1 MKCDCQLE
9 QFLLRNSFKHIAR
22 MRSPHI
28 RPSKMLVSLFRNR
41 TQCLVPSF
49 KTMTTV
55 AAAKTSKDDY
65 FADVNHIAN
74 IVRHDIYPERTL
86 NRLNLTLISE
96 LTIELMK
103 PDSLSVFPQT
113 LSLIIE
119 EFGKHGLIDN
129 AVEVFNKCTA
139 FNCQQRMIRKGFVP
153 DKRTHTILVNAWCSS
168 GKMREAQEFLQEL
181 SDKGFNPPVRMVNKM
196 IKQGSVPDLET
207 FNSLIETICKSGELG
222 LCADVNTNKISIP
235 AVSKELGA
243 SLMMHFVSLIKTHP
257 PNRPVYAM
265 FTTMC
270 GRGGRFVE
278 AANYLWVG
286 NDRNGVDSNFQSAFD
301 FATDG

>member
-65 FADVNHIAN
+65 FVDVNHIAN

-96 LTIELMK
+96 LVC
-103 PDSLSVFPQT
+103 S
-113 LSLIIE
+113 
-119 EFGKHGLIDN
+119 
-129 AVEVFNKCTA
+129 ATA
-139 FNCQQRMIRKGFVP
+139 ALLLLPNPSASYRGP
-153 DKRTHTILVNAWCSS
+153 APGPILPH
-168 GKMREAQEFLQEL
+168 L
-181 SDKGFNPPVRMVNKM
+181 P
-196 IKQGSVPDLET
+196 
-207 FNSLIETICKSGELG
+207 
-222 LCADVNTNKISIP
+222 
-235 AVSKELGA
+235 
-243 SLMMHFVSLIKTHP
+243 
-257 PNRPVYAM
+257 
-265 FTTMC
+265 
-270 GRGGRFVE
+270 
-278 AANYLWVG
+278 
-286 NDRNGVDSNFQSAFD
+286 
-301 FATDG
+301 